1 MSPLEDSFGRAL
13 LAIIGQSACPPGVRK
28 AVTEGDSAPDLVACR
43 YLETSPPLLSNVIYT
58 SAPSARPLLST
69 PSVSSEFGGEQPTD
83 GIIEFPYNARSRA
96 YSGDGR
102 RPTVRGY
109 DGSMN
114 MPLVVDTPEDPE
126 FLKQFARA
134 SMLHA
139 HLDNTLKMFVRSFD
153 ETSIEEALEYIGYQ
167 GAARLR
173 KRVVAR

>member
-1 MSPLEDSFGRAL
+1 
-13 LAIIGQSACPPGVRK
+13 
-28 AVTEGDSAPDLVACR
+28 
-43 YLETSPPLLSNVIYT
+43 
-58 SAPSARPLLST
+58 
-69 PSVSSEFGGEQPTD
+69 
-83 GIIEFPYNARSRA
+83 
-96 YSGDGR
+96 
-102 RPTVRGY
+102 
-109 DGSMN
+109 MN

-173 KRVVAR
+173 KRVVERARDGLLRRRTDRHDRCAYRSARSSDES